1 MTRPTLARSPDVQLA
16 EAAAVQ
22 GPHRRAQ
29 VAPSAVKPLAP
40 RFVVA
45 PLVPVVAAMSVGI
58 VLDRYIEPWG
68 TRKWVGL
75 TLLLAAFAVFL
86 ARRRLTSAALVLV
99 AIAATGGAWHH
110 YRYSDMDADDLAL
123 RVTTTGH
130 PAWVRGVVRE
140 ALGMRVSEGTGFAAA
155 GSLPASTRFVLDL
168 TEISD
173 GRKWHRASGRAVA
186 IVTGDRSE
194 ILAGEAVEA
203 AGEIALLA
211 PPLNPGEFDYRAF
224 LRVEGI
230 RLRLTV
236 GEARSFWRRPGESR
250 FRVRRLVG
258 QIRAWSRAR
267 LFERLE
273 PSVSPLALALLLGQ
287 REGIEP
293 EVNDAFARTGTTHLL
308 AISGLQLQALA
319 WALLLVFRVVG
330 LRRRPAY
337 LAVAGAIIGYA
348 VVVGPAP
355 SVVRATVMTA
365 TFCLAAISGRR
376 HRPANTLALAALGT
390 LAINPSYLFDV
401 GCQLSFLAIGA
412 LIWLRRRP
420 PATLARAC
428 SRCAAGCWDRR
439 RRWMSWRGSTS
450 PNGVAWCGASR
461 VGFDRRP
468 GYLGRRLARGAAA
481 GGHAV
486 SPGLANRRAAEHPP
500 HTIYDGCDDAG
511 GPELG
516 AVNRLG
522 ATRRPVCLGGG
533 RLAQGDQTH
542 RSLGGRRLGAS
553 LRGGAGMRL
562 GAGLLCLAGP
572 GGGGSD
578 TTDLIRQAHRV
589 AAPQGGSVVAAGR
602 VGAAGLA
609 AGGAARAAETDD
621 ERRLSLRRPWPG
633 GGDPHARRPGLS
645 VRLRADG

>member
-86 ARRRLTSAALVLV
+86 ARRRLTSAALVLA

-155 GSLPASTRFVLDL
+155 GSLPVSTRFVLDL

-211 PPLNPGEFDYRAF
+211 PPDESGRVRLSRISASRGHSPALHRRRTAELLAQARRSPLPRCADWWVGSGPGAGRGSSSGSS
-224 LRVEGI
+224 R
-230 RLRLTV
+230 RLR
-236 GEARSFWRRPGESR
+236 RWPSR
-250 FRVRRLVG
+250 C
-258 QIRAWSRAR
+258 
-267 LFERLE
+267 
-273 PSVSPLALALLLGQ
+273 LLGQ

-319 WALLLVFRVVG
+319 CALLLVFRVVG

-337 LAVAGAIIGYA
+337 LAVAGGD
-348 VVVGPAP
+348 
-355 SVVRATVMTA
+355 
-365 TFCLAAISGRR
+365 
-376 HRPANTLALAALGT
+376 HR
-390 LAINPSYLFDV
+390 
-401 GCQLSFLAIGA
+401 
-412 LIWLRRRP
+412 LRRRCGAGAVGRAGDGHDRDLLP
-420 PATLARAC
+420 GSDLRAADTGRRIPWRWPRSARWR
-428 SRCAAGCWDRR
+428 SIPLISSTWAASFR
-439 RRWMSWRGSTS
+439 SWR
-450 PNGVAWCGASR
+450 
-461 VGFDRRP
+461 
-468 GYLGRRLARGAAA
+468 
-481 GGHAV
+481 
-486 SPGLANRRAAEHPP
+486 
-500 HTIYDGCDDAG
+500 
-511 GPELG
+511 
-516 AVNRLG
+516 
-522 ATRRPVCLGGG
+522 
-533 RLAQGDQTH
+533 
-542 RSLGGRRLGAS
+542 
-553 LRGGAGMRL
+553 
-562 GAGLLCLAGP
+562 
-572 GGGGSD
+572 
-578 TTDLIRQAHRV
+578 
-589 AAPQGGSVVAAGR
+589 SV
-602 VGAAGLA
+602 L
-609 AGGAARAAETDD
+609 
-621 ERRLSLRRPWPG
+621 
-633 GGDPHARRPGLS
+633 
-645 VRLRADG
+645 